1 MLEEAIA
8 SGWTRHWY
16 APRDPNLERLWAEP
30 RFQALISG
38 VKAEMNRLRLA
49 M

>member
-8 SGWTRHWY
+8 SGWTSHWY
-16 APRDPNLERLWAEP
+16 APQDPYLESLWDEP
-30 RFQALISG
+30 RFQALIADLRS
-38 VKAEMNRLRLA
+38 EMDRLRLA